1 MVFSLSACA
10 ALCTATGLMWSG
22 PESGASVN
30 YIEWQHV
37 QGKLMGEIVRPES
50 AAMPYS
56 FVDSFD
62 LLAE

>member
-1 MVFSLSACA
+1 
-10 ALCTATGLMWSG
+10 MWSG